1 MDLLESLFSSLLPSD
16 ADASIVS
23 AYFGGQMRL
32 RALDFIPGRD
42 DDLDLRTPLHQLH
55 VNGAAWEP
63 MQEQIAGLKRCYVPA
78 KTGTVISDYP
88 VDDYNF
94 AQPVLAGGTD

>member
-1 MDLLESLFSSLLPSD
+1 M
-16 ADASIVS
+16 S

-78 KTGTVISDYP
+78 KTGAVIPDRP
-88 VDDYNF
+88 F
-94 AQPVLAGGTD
+94 AAYTFDQLLLAGGAD